1 MPEVGLVDEKQRQVG
16 ELIVAADLH
25 GDALSAAI
33 ERIGPAR
40 VVEILID
47 ELVYRSGTGPM
58 RQEYAIQFV
67 LEHGGAEYGYV
78 VAYSWRGVR
87 GDHGMA
93 EKSQVVV
100 RQELSE
106 LLRSVFGPRHAI
118 SSATRVIS
126 WLEKDDQAAL
136 GRLAQVTP
144 LVEALL
150 NGSEAGGDAIPLSRL
165 AARFGSDK
173 WGTHS
178 YTQHYQHHFEPYR
191 DRPLA
196 LLELGI
202 GGYAD
207 RAQGGASLRMWKS
220 YFRRAMVYGVDIVDK
235 GGLEQQRIVPF
246 QGDQSNPESLL
257 EIVAQ
262 TGPLDIVID
271 DGSHRSEHVITSFH
285 TLFPKVRPGGLYVIE
300 DLLTSYWPG
309 WGGSSEQLDS
319 PATSIGFLKT
329 LIDGLNHEEILESGG
344 RKPQWTDTQIRGLHL
359 YHNLAIIER
368 GSNAEGG
375 GPAWITR

>member
-25 GDALSAAI
+25 GDAVSGAI
-33 ERIGPAR
+33 GRIGPAR
-40 VVEILID
+40 VVEILLD
-47 ELVYRSGTGPM
+47 ELVYRSGVGPV
-58 RQEYAIQFV
+58 RQEYVVQFV
-67 LEHGGAEYGYV
+67 LGHGGAEYGYV
-78 VAYSWRGVR
+78 VVFGRGGVR
-87 GDHGMA
+87 GYHGMA
-93 EKSQVVV
+93 EHSQVLV

-106 LLRSVFGPRHAI
+106 LLRSVFGPRQAI

-144 LVEALL
+144 LVELL
-150 NGSEAGGDAIPLSRL
+150 LSGSEPGGDATPLSRL

-191 DRPLA
+191 DRPLT

-207 RAQGGASLRMWKS
+207 PAQGGASLRMWKS

-246 QGDQSNPESLL
+246 QGDQSSPESLL

-271 DGSHRSEHVITSFH
+271 DGSHRSEHVLTSFR

-309 WGGSSEQLDS
+309 WGGSSELLDS

-344 RKPQWTDTQIRGLHL
+344 RKPAWTDTQIRGLHF

-368 GSNAEGG
+368 GSNVEGG
-375 GPAWITR
+375 GPAWIPR